1 MPEPGNGPRPGGDA
15 RRDETEHERLDR
27 NLDELTGELRV
38 MVTGV
43 QVLFAFLLIVPFNSG
58 FKGIGGFERTIYIV
72 TLLLAALAA
81 VCTIAPS
88 AQHRFLFRH
97 DDKRYLVFA
106 SNRVVIAG
114 MAFLALAMCGCVLLV
129 TTKLFGAGW
138 GVLTAALTSVP
149 FLLLWFAI
157 PMRRA
162 ATVSDDG
169 QLAQSEEASS
179 AAFAAEDGA
188 ERGQETQRAGGRS

>member
-1 MPEPGNGPRPGGDA
+1 MRESEHGGGDA
-15 RRDETEHERLDR
+15 RRDESEHERLDR

-43 QVLFAFLLIVPFNSG
+43 QVLFAFLLIVPFNTG
-58 FKGIGGFERTIYIV
+58 FKGVGAFERTVYIV
-72 TLLLAALAA
+72 TLLLSALAA

-97 DDKRYLVFA
+97 DDKRHLVFS

-114 MAFLALAMCGCVLLV
+114 IGFLALAMCGCLLLV

-138 GVLTAALTSVP
+138 GALTAALASIP
-149 FLLLWFAI
+149 FLALWFAI

-162 ATVSDDG
+162 AALSRDG
-169 QLAQSEEASS
+169 RLARGDKASR
-179 AAFAAEDGA
+179 AAFVAEDGTGP
-188 ERGQETQRAGGRS
+188 EREAQRAGGRS

>member
-58 FKGIGGFERTIYIV
+58 FKGIGGFERTVYIV

-138 GVLTAALTSVP
+138 GVLTAALASVP

-169 QLAQSEEASS
+169 QLAQSEEASR